1 MGQRRWGAAGSAM
14 CWGDPGSVLAPATA
28 IYRQEIPG
36 IIKIPPTF
44 MQALVVYKV
53 ISVLKEGF
61 DNFFT
66 APCF

>member
-1 MGQRRWGAAGSAM
+1 M

-28 IYRQEIPG
+28 IYRQEIAG

-44 MQALVVYKV
+44 IQAPVVYKV
-53 ISVLKEGF
+53 ISVLKERF